1 MPRPPQPSRKP
12 VTSDPDRA
20 PRGRRGVT
28 SDPDRGTAVNSGTD
42 PQRPGSP
49 TRPGPPARGGAS
61 GDAPSG
67 GFDAT
72 RRPEKPGRGEDV
84 EGTKTD
90 PDDAL

>member
-1 MPRPPQPSRKP
+1 MPRPPQPRRNP

-20 PRGRRGVT
+20 SRRRRAVT

-42 PQRPGSP
+42 PQRPGLA
-49 TRPGPPARGGAS
+49 TRPGPPPRGGTSA
-61 GDAPSG
+61 DAPSG

-72 RRPEKPGRGEDV
+72 RRPERPGRGEDV
-84 EGTKTD
+84 EGTKSD